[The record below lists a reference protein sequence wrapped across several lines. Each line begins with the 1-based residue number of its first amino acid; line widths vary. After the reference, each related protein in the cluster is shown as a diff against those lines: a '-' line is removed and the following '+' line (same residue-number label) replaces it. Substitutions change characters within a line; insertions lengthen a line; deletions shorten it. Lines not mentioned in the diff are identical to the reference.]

1 MEAEADESTE
11 SFKRMRRNSTDMRV
25 NVVTQI
31 LAFRKLQ
38 KLSIWRLT

>member
-11 SFKRMRRNSTDMRV
+11 SFKRMRGNSPDMRV
-25 NVVTQI
+25 NAVTQI

-38 KLSIWRLT
+38 KLSICRLT